1 MEYRLKTEDN
11 VYLNIVENEN
21 HLSKIESIQISIGIK
36 KDFDDAHIFLSKT
49 ELHKLIGAL
58 LHIQA
63 KMK

>member
-11 VYLNIVENEN
+11 VYLNIAEHENN
-21 HLSKIESIQISIGIK
+21 SNKIESIEISIGIK

>member
-11 VYLNIVENEN
+11 VYLNIAERENN
-21 HLSKIESIQISIGIK
+21 SNKIESIELSIGIK